1 MKISVALNTMKCNL
15 FFNIIHKGKP
25 MGKIISV
32 INQKGG
38 VGKTTI
44 SFNLAKGLANKNF
57 KVLIIDNDPQGNLT
71 CSLLEDPTKMKADVI
86 HFYQNNPDLVT
97 PEKIDDNLD
106 FIGANIHLS
115 KISDSR
121 LDEAYLLQEGLEPLT
136 EKYDYIII
144 DCNPS
149 LGSLNMAALIPTDY
163 VLIPI
168 KPAPFAI
175 IGLHDLFDTINRI
188 KKRINKK
195 LKILGIILN
204 DVNGRKTVIE
214 EEVEE
219 VLRKDYPKLVF
230 ENVIPHSIA
239 MVESPTQ
246 QKSIMEYNPRSKQ
259 AEYFNKFLEELIGRL

>member
-1 MKISVALNTMKCNL
+1 
-15 FFNIIHKGKP
+15 
-25 MGKIISV
+25 MGKIISI

-44 SFNLAKGLANKNF
+44 SFNLAKGLANKGF
-57 KVLIIDNDPQGNLT
+57 KILLIDNDPQGNLT
-71 CSLLEDPTKMKADVI
+71 SAILEDPTKMKADVI
-86 HFYQNNPDLVT
+86 NFYQNHPELVF
-97 PEKIDDNLD
+97 PENIAENLD
-106 FIGANIHLS
+106 FVGANIHLS
-115 KISDSR
+115 KISDNR

-136 EKYDYIII
+136 NVYDYVVI

-175 IGLHDLFDTINRI
+175 LGLHDLFDTVDRI

-195 LKILGIILN
+195 LKILGIVLN

-214 EEVEE
+214 EEVEN
-219 VLRKDYPKLVF
+219 VLRADYAELIF
-230 ENVIPHSIA
+230 NNIIPHSVS

-246 QKSIMEYNPRSKQ
+246 QKSIMEYSPKCKQ
-259 AEYFNKFLEELIGRL
+259 AKYFNHFLEELIERL

>member
-1 MKISVALNTMKCNL
+1 
-15 FFNIIHKGKP
+15 

-44 SFNLAKGLANKNF
+44 SFNLAKGLAKKNL
-57 KVLIIDNDPQGNLT
+57 KILIIDNDPQGNLT
-71 CSLLEDPTKMKADVI
+71 CALLDDPTKMKADVI
-86 HFYQNNPDLVT
+86 NFYHNKAELVK
-97 PEKIDDNLD
+97 PENIDENLD

-121 LDEAYLLQEGLEPLT
+121 LDEAYLLQEGLEPLV
-136 EKYDYIII
+136 KIYDYIII

-149 LGSLNMAALIPTDY
+149 LGALNMAALIPTDY

-175 IGLHDLFDTINRI
+175 IGLHDLFETVNRI

-195 LKILGIILN
+195 LKILGIIIN
-204 DVNGRKTVIE
+204 DVNGRKTIIE
-214 EEVEE
+214 EEVET
-219 VLRKDYPKLVF
+219 VLRNDYSDLVF
-230 ENVIPHSIA
+230 NTIIPHSIS
-239 MVESPTQ
+239 MVESPTM
-246 QKSIMEYNPRSKQ
+246 QKSIMEYDPRGKQ
-259 AEYFNKFLEELIGRL
+259 AKQFSKFVVELMERL